1 MRNSKKNHKILQS
14 YFKKRKCMK
23 VYVQCFWMGSLK
35 ILKMSDCNSL
45 INKNNAVTII
55 IPGDPFSE
63 LHKMSLK
70 YLGEKSTKT
79 VKKV

>member
-1 MRNSKKNHKILQS
+1 
-14 YFKKRKCMK
+14 
-23 VYVQCFWMGSLK
+23 MGSLK

-70 YLGEKSTKT
+70 YLREKSTKT
-79 VKKV
+79 VEKV